1 MSSDVY
7 GLPRQLNRNLQTE
20 LNERTI
26 ADLREDYRRE
36 ALSEQDVASDPIAQF
51 RHWFQEALDAALP
64 EPNAMVL
71 STVSSEGHPS
81 ARVLLLKGFDEAGFV
96 FFTNYGSRK
105 GAELSGNAHA
115 AMTFLWLPLER
126 QVRIEGTITRSSAE
140 ESDAYFATRP
150 RGSQL
155 GAWAS
160 PQSEVVSGR
169 DVLEACFRE
178 METRFAGRTIPRP
191 AHWGGYLL
199 SPRTVEF
206 WQGRPS
212 RLHDR
217 IRYRATPE
225 AAWQIERLAP

>member
-1 MSSDVY
+1 M
-7 GLPRQLNRNLQTE
+7 
-20 LNERTI
+20 NERTI
-26 ADLREDYRRE
+26 ADLREEYRRE
-36 ALSEQDVASDPIAQF
+36 SITEGDVARNPIAQF

-71 STVSSEGHPS
+71 STVSPGGHPS
-81 ARVLLLKGFDEAGFV
+81 ARVLLLKGFEEEGFV
-96 FFTNYGSRK
+96 FFTNYASRK
-105 GAELSGNAHA
+105 GAELAGNAHA
-115 AMTFLWLPLER
+115 AMTFLWLALER
-126 QVRIEGTITRSSAE
+126 QVRIEGSITRTSAE
-140 ESDAYFATRP
+140 ASDAYFASRP

-169 DVLEACFRE
+169 EALEADYRN
-178 METRFAGRTIPRP
+178 MEARFAGQTIPRP

-199 SPRTVEF
+199 SPHTVEF

-217 IRYRATPE
+217 IQYRTDPAGD
-225 AAWQIERLAP
+225 WLIERLAP